1 MISRIKFH
9 PHALR
14 EWKKLDPQI
23 RRKFVA
29 KLNERMLTPEVPKD
43 RLGDKLSNCFKIR
56 LLSEG
61 YRLVYEPIYQEGV
74 LFIRSVGRRDGSV
87 YQDALGSLTG

>member
-9 PHALR
+9 PPALR
-14 EWKKLDPQI
+14 ERKKLDPQI

-43 RLGDKLSNCFKIR
+43 RLSDKLSNCFKLR

-61 YRLVYEPIYQEGV
+61 YRLVYEPIFEEGV

-87 YQDALGSLTG
+87 YQDAMGSLDY